1 MSVSSDRFWGKMG
14 STFFL
19 RLVLCVVIR
28 KNIDCLF
35 EYDGFSL
42 IRDFMNPDT
51 GLLGGK
57 EFNSSIMR
65 FTQNKAIWR
74 HFVDNHSHWK
84 AAQAKVPFF
93 GDQNVIS
100 DFLNKSGFRS
110 PFPDQWSW
118 SFKIGS
124 LRGRRPV
131 DHSQFFGA

>member
-1 MSVSSDRFWGKMG
+1 
-14 STFFL
+14 
-19 RLVLCVVIR
+19 
-28 KNIDCLF
+28 
-35 EYDGFSL
+35 
-42 IRDFMNPDT
+42 
-51 GLLGGK
+51 
-57 EFNSSIMR
+57 MR

-74 HFVDNHSHWK
+74 HFVDNQSHWK

-131 DHSQFFGA
+131 DHSKFFGAEIPNGGKVCVFHGEPNPDQVNIEWVNKYWKNQASKNFSGAIPDK